1 MMKFSFPASIV
12 ALLFTIRTTA
22 AQCYPDPLEYSEE
35 IGMKVEKVGTV
46 PNNNT
51 APFSYNLAVADT
63 HQKSGKLFFM
73 NQALGKIYSYDK
85 GKVTKI
91 WDIEE
96 NETPSGLDF
105 DFQGPAGQ
113 RFKVHNIV
121 EGDNADEVIVVLTS
135 VSLPT
140 GWSKPDA
147 PLPAPG
153 AYPGY
158 VCNAPGRNVTF
169 IRDIYRMGVLPPCVD
184 NFPGFPCFTIY
195 NVFYK
200 FTIDKS
206 GQLANNPTPFFVVEN
221 QMSPGHLGGGAVAV
235 EGGKILWSTGDC
247 LFFGFDGNYAP
258 QMDDQSCG
266 KILLIDS
273 TEVGSFEI
281 AAKGVRNSQQ
291 MSVIEG
297 PMEVGVTTLRKL
309 KKKKGIKGKKKGGQT
324 STNPPTGQTSTNP
337 HTLVFM
343 DIGGVTAEEVNAVSM
358 EDILD
363 TSTIENF
370 GWGRNQIDGKTREG
384 TFYVAPGTGGVL
396 GGNPACESPISSPEE
411 GYTLPWI
418 QFGRTPED
426 FYYGISSFVIS
437 DKSFDK
443 LKLVWTEF
451 NTGHVLGTTESYNS
465 VKPSKGYKIKLFDAD
480 MAPLDMGFNDL
491 VKKELGEVGFYRGDP
506 RLFHYPDGTAG
517 VFIERTGAFYKI
529 TEIEI

>member
-1 MMKFSFPASIV
+1 MKFSFPASIW

-22 AQCYPDPLEYSEE
+22 ARCYPDPLEYSEE

-85 GKVTKI
+85 EKVTKI

-105 DFQGPAGQ
+105 DFQGTAGQ
-113 RFKVHNIV
+113 TFKVHNIV

-158 VCNAPGRNVTF
+158 MCNAPGKNITF
-169 IRDIYRMGVLPPCVD
+169 IRDIYRMGVLPLCV
-184 NFPGFPCFTIY
+184 NNYGGFPTYTIY

-200 FTIDKS
+200 FTFDES
-206 GQLANNPTPFFVVEN
+206 GQLANNPTPFFVLEN
-221 QMSPGHLGGGAVAV
+221 QLSPGHLGGGAVAV
-235 EGGKILWSTGDC
+235 EGGKVLWSTGDC
-247 LFFGFDGNYAP
+247 LLFGFDGNYAP

-273 TEVGSFEI
+273 TERGSFEI

-291 MSVIEG
+291 MSVKED
-297 PMEVGVTTLRKL
+297 T
-309 KKKKGIKGKKKGGQT
+309 
-324 STNPPTGQTSTNP
+324 
-337 HTLVFM
+337 TLVFM

-426 FYYGISSFVIS
+426 FYYGISSYVIS

-465 VKPSKGYKIKLFDAD
+465 SKPSKGYKIKLFDAD